1 MPTII
6 TMLILRIGSLM
17 SIGYE
22 KTILLYNPS
31 TYDTADIISSYVYR
45 VGLLE
50 QGWSYSTAIGLF
62 NSVINLILLVL
73 ANKLSKSWPI
83 QAFGKGDP
91 PCRIQNHEDQNVH
104 RRKDLLRH
112 QLYFLALVAVAC
124 LYPMLYVLFA
134 SFSNSNQLMRHTG
147 ILLWPQGFSAG
158 AYEWCSK
165 PDDSARLPEYDVRA
179 CHEFDFADHADL
191 AGCVLSLPPQCHVP
205 EAHHAAH
212 HLYDVLLRRHD
223 THLLEYEE
231 PAPDWKPVGF
241 DPAVHDQ
248 RVQSDYSE
256 TSFASIPESLI
267 EAARIDGASHLKVLF
282 SIVLPLSK
290 AILAVMVLYYGV
302 GVWNGW
308 FWASA
313 ILRDREMYPLQ
324 LVLREI
330 LLQNST
336 SNMTGGT
343 SVGDVE
349 SVAATV
355 KYATI
360 MVATVPILCIY
371 PFLQKYFAAGVMVGA
386 VKE

>member
-1 MPTII
+1 MQNTK
-6 TMLILRIGSLM
+6 TMKIKM
-17 SIGYE
+17 STGE
-22 KTILLYNPS
+22 KI
-31 TYDTADIISSYVYR
+31 
-45 VGLLE
+45 
-50 QGWSYSTAIGLF
+50 F
-62 NSVINLILLVL
+62 SVINYI
-73 ANKLSKSWPI
+73 
-83 QAFGKGDP
+83 
-91 PCRIQNHEDQNVH
+91 
-104 RRKDLLRH
+104 
-112 QLYFLALVAVAC
+112 FLALVAVAC

-158 AYEWCSK
+158 AYEMVFKNPMIARGYLNTMFVLVMSLILQITLTSLGAYFLSRRNVMFQK
-165 PDDSARLPEYDVRA
+165 PIMLLPTY
-179 CHEFDFADHADL
+179 L
-191 AGCVLSLPPQCHVP
+191 NMKSL
-205 EAHHAAH
+205 
-212 HLYDVLLRRHD
+212 HLTGSLWGLILPFMISVYNLIIL
-223 THLLEYEE
+223 
-231 PAPDWKPVGF
+231 K
-241 DPAVHDQ
+241 
-248 RVQSDYSE
+248 